1 MILIEL
7 TVCFDTLYTAAKE
20 RKHAKYAELVA
31 SGRSAGYHCNLGTL
45 EVRSR
50 GFIAPDTVKVI
61 KSLVQATKADF
72 KPLVRAITCIKLSSL
87 RALMYGGRA
96 TLSHDY
102 DNPPVLY
109 LSLFAIGSFL
119 SMC

>member
-20 RKHAKYAELVA
+20 RKHAKYAA

-45 EVRSR
+45 EVGSR
-50 GFIAPDTVKVI
+50 GFIAPDAVKAI
-61 KSLVQATKADF
+61 KSLVPATKADF
-72 KPLVRAITCIKLSSL
+72 KPLVCAITCIKLSSL

-109 LSLFAIGSFL
+109 LSLFAIGFFL
-119 SMC
+119 NMC